1 MADRLNPNDFG
12 LKLYNRFPPSYR
24 VDDRDNKYAL
34 KRYLEAAADGGFKY
48 VIEEQNGLLDLYD
61 PQTSPLE
68 VVYLLYE
75 QYGLKLF
82 HGIPE
87 EFLRAFLPNLGLA
100 WSKKG
105 SLDVVEFIVSSLSGI
120 KTSTE
125 VTYDD
130 YDNPIV
136 TVRLEMDFSMTDYF
150 PNTEQ
155 FKRIL
160 ENFIPFYCDPY
171 MIYSYVYYVYGQLH
185 GEDYSF
191 ETIFDKRGEEARIPY
206 GIHWAWTPLTNTDR
220 MLNVDFELNSCEG
233 YGVED
238 IPLLNSDRTLNS
250 DFELNQGELR
260 FSQYDTDSFLD
271 KFIYTLEEKGRVLNS
286 GRRYSGGVPLL
297 NTQKAV
303 FGDFVLN
310 GDVRPMQD
318 TSRPL
323 LNMEDNIL
331 NNNFVLNGGVD
342 VEEYLD
348 KVWYAPVE
356 EKADT
361 LADDL
366 RLDKFTY
373 QEPDEIGNI
382 HEESEA
388 HEDILV
394 FTSEDCVG
402 LTTKRLQGGTILL
415 GNNDILLN
423 NNFVLNGD
431 IITSKQVGRSLSP
444 QLNEDDIALNDSL
457 VLNDGL
463 VYPSDGL
470 RKSLLNVV
478 ACGLNG
484 DFILNDYAELEEYS
498 DIIKY
503 GVIKEELDL
512 VSSDVLQ
519 DKPIQMY
526 NEGVSILSRG
536 VELPHD
542 ATLGNSVLGE
552 AVLGEQKD
560 FADVCEDNIVIA
572 PMVSYGNLDN
582 TMDTFTNTEYN
593 RLNSSFILAPMT
605 MLDRVTVFGKLNDNF
620 VLNGDMMNETTEVIS
635 VLAPA
640 VW

>member
-75 QYGLKLF
+75 QYGLDLF

-125 VTYDD
+125 ITYDD
-130 YDNPIV
+130 FDNPIV

-171 MIYSYVYYVYGQLH
+171 MIYSYVYYVYGQLY
-185 GEDYSF
+185 GEDY
-191 ETIFDKRGEEARIPY
+191 EFDKVFDTKGEIASIPM

-233 YGVED
+233 YGIED
-238 IPLLNSDRTLNS
+238 IPLLNTDRKLNH

-260 FSQYDTDSFLD
+260 FSEYDTDSFMD
-271 KFIYTLEEKGRVLNS
+271 KFIYTLEEKGHFLNS
-286 GRRYSGGVPLL
+286 GRS
-297 NTQKAV
+297 
-303 FGDFVLN
+303 D
-310 GDVRPMQD
+310 DVRPIQD
-318 TSRPL
+318 ISRPL
-323 LNMEDNIL
+323 LNMGDTIL
-331 NNNFVLNGGVD
+331 NNNFELNGGVD

-348 KVWYAPVE
+348 KIWYAPVE
-356 EKADT
+356 EKAGIP
-361 LADDL
+361 AEDL

-373 QEPDEIGNI
+373 HELDEAGVV
-382 HEESEA
+382 HESYEE

-394 FTSEDCVG
+394 FSDNESTG
-402 LTTKRLQGGTILL
+402 ITTKVLQGGTPLL
-415 GNNDILLN
+415 GNLDKLLN
-423 NNFVLNGD
+423 NNFELNGGVF
-431 IITSKQVGRSLSP
+431 TNKQVSSYLVP
-444 QLNEDDIALNDSL
+444 QLNEVGVLLNESL
-457 VLNDGL
+457 LLNEG
-463 VYPSDGL
+463 VIYPSDGL
-470 RKSLLNVV
+470 RKSMLNVIS
-478 ACGLNG
+478 CGLNG
-484 DFILNDYAELEEYS
+484 EFILNDYTELEEYS
-498 DIIKY
+498 DTIYYK
-503 GVIKEELDL
+503 VVKEELDL
-512 VSSDVLQ
+512 SGYDLLQ
-519 DKPIQMY
+519 DQHIQEY
-526 NEGVSILSRG
+526 NESVNLVSKGVKQPTDTTHGNLSLA
-536 VELPHD
+536 EID
-542 ATLGNSVLGE
+542 LGDNLD
-552 AVLGEQKD
+552 L
-560 FADVCEDNIVIA
+560 ADVCEDKIFVTPQVVN
-572 PMVSYGNLDN
+572 GNLDN

-593 RLNSSFILAPMT
+593 MLNSSFILSPMT

-640 VW
+640 IW

>member
-75 QYGLKLF
+75 QYGLDLF

-125 VTYDD
+125 ITYDD
-130 YDNPIV
+130 FDNPIV

-171 MIYSYVYYVYGQLH
+171 MIYSYVYYVYGQLY
-185 GEDYSF
+185 GEDY
-191 ETIFDKRGEEARIPY
+191 EFDKVFDAKGEIASIPM

-233 YGVED
+233 YGIED
-238 IPLLNSDRTLNS
+238 IPLLNTDRELNH

-260 FSQYDTDSFLD
+260 FSEYDTDSFMD
-271 KFIYTLEEKGRVLNS
+271 KFIYTLEEKGRFLNS
-286 GRRYSGGVPLL
+286 GRS
-297 NTQKAV
+297 
-303 FGDFVLN
+303 D
-310 GDVRPMQD
+310 DVRPIQD

-323 LNMEDNIL
+323 LNMGDTIL
-331 NNNFVLNGGVD
+331 NNNFELNGGVD

-348 KVWYAPVE
+348 KIWYAPVE
-356 EKADT
+356 EKAGIP
-361 LADDL
+361 AEDL

-373 QEPDEIGNI
+373 HELDEAGVV
-382 HEESEA
+382 HESYEE

-394 FTSEDCVG
+394 FSDNESTG
-402 LTTKRLQGGTILL
+402 ITTKVLQGGTPLL
-415 GNNDILLN
+415 GNLDEVGVLLN
-423 NNFVLNGD
+423 
-431 IITSKQVGRSLSP
+431 IS
-444 QLNEDDIALNDSL
+444 
-457 VLNDGL
+457 
-463 VYPSDGL
+463 
-470 RKSLLNVV
+470 
-478 ACGLNG
+478 CGLNG
-484 DFILNDYAELEEYS
+484 EFILNDYTELEEYS
-498 DIIKY
+498 DTIYYK
-503 GVIKEELDL
+503 VVKEELDL
-512 VSSDVLQ
+512 SGYDLLQ
-519 DKPIQMY
+519 DQYIQEY
-526 NEGVSILSRG
+526 NESVNLVSKGVKQPTDTTHGNLSLA
-536 VELPHD
+536 EI
-542 ATLGNSVLGE
+542 VLGDN
-552 AVLGEQKD
+552 LD
-560 FADVCEDNIVIA
+560 LADVCEDKIFVTPQVVN
-572 PMVSYGNLDN
+572 GNLDN

-593 RLNSSFILAPMT
+593 MLNSSFILSPMT

-620 VLNGDMMNETTEVIS
+620 VLNEDMMNETTEVIS

-640 VW
+640 IW

>member
-75 QYGLKLF
+75 QYGLDLF

-125 VTYDD
+125 ITYDD
-130 YDNPIV
+130 FDNPIV

-171 MIYSYVYYVYGQLH
+171 MIYSYVYYVYGQLY
-185 GEDYSF
+185 GEDY
-191 ETIFDKRGEEARIPY
+191 EFDKVFDAKGEIASIPM

-233 YGVED
+233 YGIED
-238 IPLLNSDRTLNS
+238 IPLLNTDRELNH

-260 FSQYDTDSFLD
+260 FSEYDTDSFMD
-271 KFIYTLEEKGRVLNS
+271 KFIYTLEEKGRFLNS
-286 GRRYSGGVPLL
+286 GRS
-297 NTQKAV
+297 
-303 FGDFVLN
+303 D
-310 GDVRPMQD
+310 DVRPIQD

-323 LNMEDNIL
+323 LNMGDTIL
-331 NNNFVLNGGVD
+331 NNNFELNGGVD

-348 KVWYAPVE
+348 KIWYAPVE
-356 EKADT
+356 EKAGIP
-361 LADDL
+361 AEDL

-373 QEPDEIGNI
+373 HELDEAGVV
-382 HEESEA
+382 HESYEE

-394 FTSEDCVG
+394 FSDNESTG
-402 LTTKRLQGGTILL
+402 ITTKVLQGGTPLL
-415 GNNDILLN
+415 GNLDKLLN
-423 NNFVLNGD
+423 NNFELNGG
-431 IITSKQVGRSLSP
+431 IFTNKQVSSYLVP
-444 QLNEDDIALNDSL
+444 QLNEVGVLLNESL
-457 VLNDGL
+457 LLNEG
-463 VYPSDGL
+463 VIYPSDGL
-470 RKSLLNVV
+470 RKSMLNVIS
-478 ACGLNG
+478 CGLNG
-484 DFILNDYAELEEYS
+484 EFILNDYTELEEYS
-498 DIIKY
+498 DTIYYK
-503 GVIKEELDL
+503 VVKEELDL
-512 VSSDVLQ
+512 SGYDLLQ
-519 DKPIQMY
+519 DQYIQEY
-526 NEGVSILSRG
+526 NESVNLVSKGVKQPTDTTHGNLSLA
-536 VELPHD
+536 EI
-542 ATLGNSVLGE
+542 VLGDN
-552 AVLGEQKD
+552 LD
-560 FADVCEDNIVIA
+560 LADVCEDKIFVTPQVVN
-572 PMVSYGNLDN
+572 GNLDN

-593 RLNSSFILAPMT
+593 MLNSSFILSPMT

-620 VLNGDMMNETTEVIS
+620 VLNEDMMNETTEVIS

-640 VW
+640 IW

>member
-75 QYGLKLF
+75 QYGLDLF

-125 VTYDD
+125 ITYDD
-130 YDNPIV
+130 FDNPIV

-171 MIYSYVYYVYGQLH
+171 MIYSYVYYVYGQLY
-185 GEDYSF
+185 GEDY
-191 ETIFDKRGEEARIPY
+191 EFDKVFDAKGEIASIPI

-233 YGVED
+233 YGIED
-238 IPLLNSDRTLNS
+238 IPLLNTDRELNH

-260 FSQYDTDSFLD
+260 FSEYDTDSFMD
-271 KFIYTLEEKGRVLNS
+271 KFIYTLEEKGRFLNS
-286 GRRYSGGVPLL
+286 GRS
-297 NTQKAV
+297 
-303 FGDFVLN
+303 D
-310 GDVRPMQD
+310 DVRPIQD

-323 LNMEDNIL
+323 LNMGDTIL
-331 NNNFVLNGGVD
+331 NNNFELNGGVD

-348 KVWYAPVE
+348 KIWYAPVE
-356 EKADT
+356 EKAGIP
-361 LADDL
+361 AEDL

-373 QEPDEIGNI
+373 HELDEAGVV
-382 HEESEA
+382 HESYEE

-394 FTSEDCVG
+394 FSDNESTG
-402 LTTKRLQGGTILL
+402 ITTKVLQGGTPLL
-415 GNNDILLN
+415 GNLDKLLN
-423 NNFVLNGD
+423 NNFELNGG
-431 IITSKQVGRSLSP
+431 IFTNKQVSSYLVP
-444 QLNEDDIALNDSL
+444 QLNEVGVLLNESL
-457 VLNDGL
+457 LLNEG
-463 VYPSDGL
+463 VIYPSDGL
-470 RKSLLNVV
+470 RKSMLNVIS
-478 ACGLNG
+478 CGLNG
-484 DFILNDYAELEEYS
+484 EFILNDYTELEEYS
-498 DIIKY
+498 DTIYYK
-503 GVIKEELDL
+503 VVKEELDL
-512 VSSDVLQ
+512 SGYDLLQ
-519 DKPIQMY
+519 DQYIQEY
-526 NEGVSILSRG
+526 NESVNLVSKGVKQPTDTTHGNLSLA
-536 VELPHD
+536 EI
-542 ATLGNSVLGE
+542 VLGDN
-552 AVLGEQKD
+552 LD
-560 FADVCEDNIVIA
+560 LADVCEDKIFVTPQVVN
-572 PMVSYGNLDN
+572 GNLDN

-593 RLNSSFILAPMT
+593 MLNSSFILSPMT

-620 VLNGDMMNETTEVIS
+620 VLNEDMMNETTEVIS

-640 VW
+640 IW